1 MFIAEPYPT
10 PSPSPTSGILND
22 VTSSLSGLVPAGAV
36 DSGIA
41 AVFAVTT
48 VLLAALGFNHSRR
61 GTWLNGW
68 LSGPS
73 ALLTSFIAAVYGASG
88 LPNLLGKGGFDPA
101 YPDMQSLAVS
111 VVVAAS
117 TATLVAG
124 AAWPVAAHISTFRGS
139 PSTFKDLREWVLVD
153 RLPAAGG
160 ATAGGALAWIV
171 VTPVLC
177 LAGAVI
183 GVLSTVTVVTLRAA
197 PVARTAPTPPPRVAH
212 PQPQAV
218 PPPVSAPTRPAV
230 SDENW

>member
-1 MFIAEPYPT
+1 MNLVAEPYPT
-10 PSPSPTSGILND
+10 PSPSPTSGILNQ
-22 VTSSLSGLVPAGAV
+22 VTTSLSGLVPPGLV
-36 DSGIA
+36 DTGIA
-41 AVFAVTT
+41 AVFAVVT
-48 VLLAALGFNHSRR
+48 VILAALGYHHFRR

-73 ALLTSFIAAVYGASG
+73 AVLASFIAAFYAASG
-88 LPNLLGKGGFDPA
+88 LPVFAGVDPTA
-101 YPDMQSLAVS
+101 LEPRSLFID
-111 VVVAAS
+111 VVVALLA
-117 TATLVAG
+117 AVLVAG
-124 AAWPVAAHISTFRGS
+124 AAWPVAAHISTYRGE
-139 PSTFKDLREWVLVD
+139 PTTPTDLREWVLTD

-160 ATAGGALAWIV
+160 AVGGAALAWIV

-218 PPPVSAPTRPAV
+218 PPPVSAPTRPAI